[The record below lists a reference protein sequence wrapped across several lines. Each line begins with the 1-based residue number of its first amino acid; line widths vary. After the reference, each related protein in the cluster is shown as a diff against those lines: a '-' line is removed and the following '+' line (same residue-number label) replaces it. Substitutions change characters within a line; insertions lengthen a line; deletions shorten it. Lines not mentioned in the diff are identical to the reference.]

1 MQGKGVLCHLT
12 SLPEVSLDG
21 ALRFLEWLEANRF
34 DAWQMLPLTP
44 PDEHGSPY
52 ASPSAFAAWPELM
65 QLATPKPMP
74 DDEEWLEDWALYAA
88 IKKAHNGRPWFE
100 WPTPLRDRH
109 PQALENYKDAA
120 RIHRE
125 TQQCFQAAWS
135 ILAEEAKAR
144 NITLIGDVPIFIAH
158 DSADVWAHRE
168 LFQLDTD
175 GMPLHVAGVPPDY
188 FSENGQKWGTVLYD
202 WNAHEHQGWRW
213 WIQRMER
220 MFRLFDVVRI
230 DHFRGFHSNWA
241 VPASDDDARQGSW
254 QDGPKD
260 ALLGVLVSL
269 APSPNHIL
277 AEDLGIIPDEV
288 IQLRQRH
295 GLPGMAVMQFGFDG
309 VSEKNPHHPATI
321 QDDQV
326 VYTGTHDN
334 NTTVGWWA
342 ELNEVTKRNVQA
354 LLEPNETPVE
364 GMMRLALQSAA
375 PLAIFPLQDVLHLDG
390 ASRMNTPGTSENNW
404 MWTFE
409 WSDLDGGKKAGP

>member
-21 ALRFLEWLEANRF
+21 ALQFLDWLKANGF

-44 PDEHGSPY
+44 PDKHGSPY
-52 ASPSAFAAWPELM
+52 ASPSAFAAWPKLM
-65 QLATPKPMP
+65 QKASFKPIP
-74 DDEEWLEDWALYAA
+74 DAEEWLDDWALYAA
-88 IKKAHNGRPWFE
+88 IKDDHDGRPWFE

-109 PQALENYKDAA
+109 PLALENYEDAA
-120 RIHRE
+120 QTHRE
-125 TQQCFQAAWS
+125 QQQCFDAAWS
-135 ILAEEAKAR
+135 VLTEEATAR

-168 LFQLDTD
+168 LFQLDAA
-175 GMPLHVAGVPPDY
+175 GMPLYVAGVPPDY
-188 FSENGQKWGTVLYD
+188 FSEDGQKWGTVLYD
-202 WNAHEHQGWRW
+202 WNAHERQGWRW
-213 WIQRMER
+213 WIARMKR
-220 MFRLFDVVRI
+220 MYRLFDVVRI

-241 VPASDDDARQGSW
+241 VPADDDDARRGFW

-260 ALLGVLVSL
+260 ALLRALVPL
-269 APSPNHIL
+269 APSPGHIL

-288 IQLRQRH
+288 IELRRRH

-309 VSEKNPHHPATI
+309 GSEENPHHPSTI
-321 QDDQV
+321 HDDQV

-342 ELNEVTKRNVQA
+342 ELDEGTRRKVRI
-354 LLEPNETPVE
+354 LLKPDETPVE

-375 PLAIFPLQDVLHLDG
+375 PLAMFPLQDLLRLDG
-390 ASRMNTPGTSENNW
+390 RSRMNTPGTSENNW
-404 MWTFE
+404 AWSFE
-409 WSDLDGGKKAGP
+409 WSDLEGVKKHGP